1 MDVIKQFP
9 EDMDA
14 RTAYK
19 LMKSPEVKK
28 MSEAEGS
35 ILQVAS
41 WIQYNSPD
49 KETGEVKE
57 VIAIETVDG
66 ELFATISN
74 TFREEFLDI
83 EKKMEEIL
91 SDLEWRVL
99 MSYLDGKSYQEIAED
114 LHRHVK
120 SIDNALQ
127 RVKRKLEK
135 YMENRGDDLDIS
147 TVYRGLSSINRR
159 LRGVMDDGLQD

>member
-1 MDVIKQFP
+1 MYLSIKKGSKQMEVINKFP

-35 ILQVAS
+35 VLQVQS

-49 KETGEVKE
+49 RETGEVKE
-57 VIAIETVDG
+57 VIAIETPDG

-74 TFREEFLDI
+74 TFREEFMD
-83 EKKMEEIL
+83 MVQYFG
-91 SDLEWRVL
+91 SDLGAIKV
-99 MSYLDGKSYQEIAED
+99 IAGTS
-114 LHRHVK
+114 K
-120 SIDNALQ
+120 AG
-127 RVKRKLEK
+127 RK
-135 YMENRGDDLDIS
+135 YI
-147 TVYRGLSSINRR
+147 TCCIA
-159 LRGVMDDGLQD
+159 